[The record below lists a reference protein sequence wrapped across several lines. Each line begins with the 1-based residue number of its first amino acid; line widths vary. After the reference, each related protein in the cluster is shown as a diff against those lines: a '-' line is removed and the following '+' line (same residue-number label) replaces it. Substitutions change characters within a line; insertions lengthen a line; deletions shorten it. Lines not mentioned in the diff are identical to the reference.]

1 MGHRRYST
9 HADLAAFEPRK
20 PSVPWYIFAGILL
33 LGASIWVPYLSAV
46 RTARVESRA
55 DEIAGLLLQATKG
68 QIGAIGPDELQ
79 NVLARFFALAE
90 REQVLVGDLE
100 VHDSPLSGTLV
111 SLQNKH
117 YLFYLAA
124 SVPDADAIV
133 SRDSTPSFETMAWPM
148 RGPWPR
154 PQRLLPERQRPAR
167 LHAQPHGWLPGHG
180 RSSSTIECPPT
191 HELDVRGFPLV
202 PRPARRTLDWS

>member
-1 MGHRRYST
+1 MQTSRRSS
-9 HADLAAFEPRK
+9 LANPAT
-20 PSVPWYIFAGILL
+20 WYIFAGILL

-55 DEIAGLLLQATKG
+55 DEISGLLLQATKG
-68 QIGAIGPDELQ
+68 QIGAIGPDEVQ

-100 VHDSPLSGTLV
+100 VHDSPLSGTLL

-133 SRDSTPSFETMAWPM
+133 SRDSTPSFETMAWPIA
-148 RGPWPR
+148 G
-154 PQRLLPERQRPAR
+154 L
-167 LHAQPHGWLPGHG
+167 GPGH
-180 RSSSTIECPPT
+180 SAFFQSDSA
-191 HELDVRGFPLV
+191 
-202 PRPARRTLDWS
+202 PRAYTRNLTVGYQGTADRRPYPSNAQRRTSSLFDVSHSYRDQRDERWIAY